1 MCHLVSLLHFTK
13 FNFLYS
19 VPNSH
24 SCVSF
29 SAYSNLVSAPLI
41 LLNQILLRSLVAYV
55 SGLLAQLSPH
65 PPCRPHCVSEAHAFP
80 SVVSP
85 RSSLCPSP
93 CPAPCLSACCRSLL
107 CLILSTEH
115 PLLIVHS
122 IYKWPHHPHALIT
135 RHTVNNLKLITTLKL
150 IKL

>member
-29 SAYSNLVSAPLI
+29 SAYSHLVSAPLI
-41 LLNQILLRSLVAYV
+41 LLNQILLRSLVACV

-85 RSSLCPSP
+85 LVILVSFSLPCPLPQCLLQTLLCFTNKFAKSLSVHSTLNPPSSSLTPIWFLP
-93 CPAPCLSACCRSLL
+93 R
-107 CLILSTEH
+107 
-115 PLLIVHS
+115 
-122 IYKWPHHPHALIT
+122 
-135 RHTVNNLKLITTLKL
+135 
-150 IKL
+150 